1 MRQHGR
7 KRTGRKEHW
16 LKHSSELGNKSLR
29 EEDDM
34 VELQKLDRWDR
45 QMERRV
51 SEHLPS
57 ETETPLIA
65 AVTKGLLHS
74 NQWCEHS
81 KDSWKGFFMTH
92 R

>member
-1 MRQHGR
+1 MAVREQEER
-7 KRTGRKEHW
+7 STGLNIQSWETRAW
-16 LKHSSELGNKSLR
+16 VWR

>member
-1 MRQHGR
+1 MAVREQEER
-7 KRTGRKEHW
+7 STGLNIQVSWETRAW
-16 LKHSSELGNKSLR
+16 VWR

-57 ETETPLIA
+57 ET
-65 AVTKGLLHS
+65 VTSHCCCHQGS
-74 NQWCEHS
+74 TAQQS
-81 KDSWKGFFMTH
+81 VV
-92 R
+92 

>member
-1 MRQHGR
+1 MAVREQEER
-7 KRTGRKEHW
+7 STGLNIQVSWETRAW
-16 LKHSSELGNKSLR
+16 VWR